1 MTGIL
6 REGGPHNV
14 RQVGTNQHELSVSLP
29 KKVDGYLGRECPKE
43 QCAPAYFQVKP
54 GTGLSGQPVAYCAY
68 CRTEDSPQAFATA
81 EQVRYAKDH
90 AVQEAMNGVDDLLR
104 TSLGLDSS
112 GRRRF
117 GGGLLSIEV
126 SPETSPASPIAAPF
140 EEELRRDVQC
150 PACTLDHAVFGLA
163 TWCPDCGA
171 DIFLV
176 HLHAE
181 ANIIRRILTA
191 VPDRHA
197 TLGARVAARD
207 VENAL
212 EDAVSIFEAGLKS
225 TTRRWLATQGQS
237 PQEIEAILATRI
249 RNGFQNPDRAADLY
263 NGTIGRD
270 LFVGVTSA
278 ERMELVDTFA
288 KRHPITHNLGVID
301 RQYLARARTGHL
313 EGREIRVSPTE
324 VDHALILTHK
334 IVTTAYQTL
343 FFNALTPLGAA
354 Q

>member
-6 REGGPHNV
+6 REGGPHNA

-29 KKVDGYLGRECPKE
+29 TKVDGYLGRECPNK

-81 EQVRYAKDH
+81 EQVRYAKEH
-90 AVQEAMNGVDDLLR
+90 AVQETMNGVDDLLR

-112 GRRRF
+112 GRRSF
-117 GGGLLSIEV
+117 GGGFLSIEV
-126 SPETSPASPIAAPF
+126 SLETSPASPIVTPF
-140 EEELRRDVQC
+140 EEELRRDVRC
-150 PACTLDHAVFGLA
+150 PGCTLDHAVFGLA

-171 DIFLV
+171 DIFLI
-176 HLHAE
+176 HLRAE
-181 ANIIRRILTA
+181 ASIIRRILAA

-212 EDAVSIFEAGLKS
+212 EDAVSIFEAALKS
-225 TTRRWLATQGQS
+225 TTRRWLATQGRTS
-237 PQEIEAILATRI
+237 QEIETVLATKI
-249 RNGFQNPDRAADLY
+249 RNGFQNPDRAAELY
-263 NGTIGRD
+263 TEVIGKD
-270 LFVGVTSA
+270 LFVGVPSV
-278 ERMELVDTFA
+278 ERTALTDTFA

-301 RQYLARARTGHL
+301 RQYLARARTGQL
-313 EGREIRVSPTE
+313 EGREIRVSPAE
-324 VDHALILTHK
+324 VDRALTLALQV
-334 IVTTAYQTL
+334 VTTAYQTL
-343 FFNALTPLGAA
+343 FPKALTP
-354 Q
+354 

>member
-14 RQVGTNQHELSVSLP
+14 RQVGTNQHELSVSVP
-29 KKVDGYLGRECPKE
+29 TKADGYLGRECPDK

-68 CRTEDSPQAFATA
+68 CRTEDSPQAFATT

-90 AVQEAMNGVDDLLR
+90 AVQEARKGVDDLLR
-104 TSLGLDSS
+104 ESLGLDAA
-112 GRRRF
+112 GRKRY
-117 GGGLLSIEV
+117 GGGFLSIEI
-126 SPETSPASPIAAPF
+126 SLKTSPAPPIAAPF
-140 EEELRRDVQC
+140 EEELRRDVRC
-150 PACTLDHAVFGLA
+150 PGCTLDHAVFGLA

-171 DIFLV
+171 DIFPV

-181 ANIIRRILTA
+181 ASIIRRILTA

-225 TTRRWLATQGQS
+225 TTRRWLTTQGKS
-237 PQEIEAILATRI
+237 PQEIEAILATKI

-263 NGTIGRD
+263 KEVIGRD
-270 LFVGVTSA
+270 LFVGVTSV
-278 ERMELVDTFA
+278 ERTELVNTFA

-301 RQYLARARTGHL
+301 RQYLARARTGQL

-324 VDHALILTHK
+324 VDRALTLAHK
-334 IVTTAYQTL
+334 VVTTAYQTL
-343 FFNALTPLGAA
+343 FPNALTPLV
-354 Q
+354 